1 MAAPNPTTA
10 NTDLWAAFL
19 RDSYSPW
26 MERVWGKDGVAAFAE
41 GVSLFTT
48 ALMGGAIAR
57 LYLDNAP
64 EVSAF
69 VATAPIPVA
78 TTPRQLAPVVEPAL
92 LGPPPLSDTVPPW
105 LSFEPDEAPVADLLS
120 SYEPAAVTS
129 AR

>member
-1 MAAPNPTTA
+1 MATPNPTTA

-26 MERVWGKDGVAAFAE
+26 IERVWGKDGVAAFAE

-57 LYLDNAP
+57 LYLENAP

-78 TTPRQLAPVVEPAL
+78 TTPRQLASVVGLPL
-92 LGPPPLSDTVPPW
+92 LAPPTLGDTVPPW

-120 SYEPAAVTS
+120 SYEPAGALPV
-129 AR
+129 R